1 MLREGCGL
9 FCCLSN
15 ENTKGD
21 MRDVLNQL
29 INNQDFVQRESI
41 NSQTHTGGGQANANG
56 ETV

>member
-1 MLREGCGL
+1 
-9 FCCLSN
+9 
-15 ENTKGD
+15 